1 MEIVQ
6 AILLVICAIL
16 IVLVLMQ
23 SSKSTDVNNIM
34 SGGTSDL
41 FKNRKE
47 RGSELVISRL
57 TLILGLVFVITCLVI
72 SFI

>member
-1 MEIVQ
+1 MEILK
-6 AILLVICAIL
+6 ICLLVICAIL
-16 IVLVLMQ
+16 IVLVLLQ
-23 SSKSTDVNNIM
+23 SSKAEDAGNVL

-57 TLILGLVFVITCLVI
+57 TLILGLTFVAICLVI

>member
-6 AILLVICAIL
+6 IILLVICAIL
-16 IVLVLMQ
+16 ITLVLLQ
-23 SSKSTDVNNIM
+23 SSKSGDMGNIM
-34 SGGTSDL
+34 TGGTSDL

-57 TLILGLVFVITCLVI
+57 TLILGLSFVIICLVI

>member
-1 MEIVQ
+1 MEILK
-6 AILLVICAIL
+6 ICLLVICAIL
-16 IVLVLMQ
+16 IVLVLLQ
-23 SSKSTDVNNIM
+23 SGKSGDAGNVL

-57 TLILGLVFVITCLVI
+57 TLILGLTFVAICLVI

>member
-1 MEIVQ
+1 MEIVKGV
-6 AILLVICAIL
+6 LLVVCAIL
-16 IVLVLMQ
+16 IILVLMQ
-23 SSKSTDVNNIM
+23 SSKSQDVNNIM

-72 SFI
+72 SFL

>member
-1 MEIVQ
+1 M
-6 AILLVICAIL
+6 
-16 IVLVLMQ
+16 
-23 SSKSTDVNNIM
+23 T
-34 SGGTSDL
+34 GGTSDL

-57 TLILGLVFVITCLVI
+57 TLILGLSFVIICLVI

>member
-6 AILLVICAIL
+6 IVLLVICAIL
-16 IVLVLMQ
+16 ITLVLLQ
-23 SSKSTDVNNIM
+23 SSKSGDMGNIM
-34 SGGTSDL
+34 SGATSDL

-57 TLILGLVFVITCLVI
+57 TLILGLSFVLICLII
-72 SFI
+72 SII

>member
-6 AILLVICAIL
+6 IILLVICAIL
-16 IVLVLMQ
+16 ITLVLLQ
-23 SSKSTDVNNIM
+23 SSKSGDMGNIM
-34 SGGTSDL
+34 SGATSDL

-57 TLILGLVFVITCLVI
+57 TLILGLSFVIKSTSKSI
-72 SFI
+72 F

>member
-1 MEIVQ
+1 
-6 AILLVICAIL
+6 
-16 IVLVLMQ
+16 MQ

-47 RGSELVISRL
+47 RGSELIISRA
-57 TLILGLVFVITCLVI
+57 TLILGLVFVIACLVI
-72 SFI
+72 SFF

>member
-6 AILLVICAIL
+6 IILLVICAVL
-16 IVLVLMQ
+16 ITLVLLQ
-23 SSKSTDVNNIM
+23 SSKSGDMGNIM

-47 RGSELVISRL
+47 RGSELVMSRL
-57 TLILGLVFVITCLVI
+57 TLILGLSFVVICLII

>member
-1 MEIVQ
+1 MEIVKI
-6 AILLVICAIL
+6 ILLVICAVL
-16 IVLVLMQ
+16 ITLVLLQ
-23 SSKSTDVNNIM
+23 SSKSGDMGNIM
-34 SGGTSDL
+34 TGGTSDL

-57 TLILGLVFVITCLVI
+57 TLILGLSFVIICLVI

>member
-6 AILLVICAIL
+6 ICLLVLCVIL
-16 IVLVLMQ
+16 IVLVLLQ
-23 SSKSTDVNNIM
+23 SSKSGDVGNVM

-72 SFI
+72 SFL

>member
-6 AILLVICAIL
+6 IILLVICAVL
-16 IVLVLMQ
+16 ITLVLLQ
-23 SSKSTDVNNIM
+23 SSKSGDMGNIM

-57 TLILGLVFVITCLVI
+57 TLILGLSFVVICLII

>member
-6 AILLVICAIL
+6 IILLVICAIL
-16 IVLVLMQ
+16 ITLVLLQ
-23 SSKSTDVNNIM
+23 SSKSGDMGNIM
-34 SGGTSDL
+34 SGATSDL

-57 TLILGLVFVITCLVI
+57 TLILGLSFVIICLI
-72 SFI
+72 TFI